1 MLCRLE
7 RIGRELVRP
16 NFQHNYGNWRVRI
29 PSAGNPGG
37 RKISV
42 RFQRF
47 NQLCGRLQPF
57 IGVAPSGLNDR
68 SVAALTRPLCK
79 STIAHPDR
87 HALVKAI
94 AMAAITINLLRAVT
108 PRAACRRSSLEAA
121 RVCCE
126 IYETLKRSFFMSNR
140 RNKFGMEKL
149 EDRQMMA
156 GDIGAYVS
164 GGDLYVNEAVGQ
176 AGQDN
181 TVFMSTLAN
190 GKVRV
195 TSITNLLNPQDFT
208 VTGNVYVN
216 LGGGNDRVDFD
227 CDLVPPGPPN
237 FNKFVHINVGS
248 STTPDDDR
256 VNVWGAEVNGLM
268 QIDTGGGNDH
278 VFVNDAT
285 VAGDGLMINTGA
297 GVDNVAVED
306 SDLDALVIHTYDSLA
321 ETDGDDIDVQR
332 TGAGT
337 VRARLGGGNDQ
348 FLVRSVHADNFDI
361 DAGSGADTGALEYI
375 RAADTVLARMG
386 DGSDTLVIDHVTADD
401 LRLLGESGL
410 NDSLTRRGT
419 NTFNTTTQTG
429 WEWVDGMRRL
439 QFGWDEYVPVGG
451 TVRRPVFG
459 GG

>member
-1 MLCRLE
+1 
-7 RIGRELVRP
+7 
-16 NFQHNYGNWRVRI
+16 
-29 PSAGNPGG
+29 
-37 RKISV
+37 
-42 RFQRF
+42 
-47 NQLCGRLQPF
+47 
-57 IGVAPSGLNDR
+57 
-68 SVAALTRPLCK
+68 
-79 STIAHPDR
+79 
-87 HALVKAI
+87 
-94 AMAAITINLLRAVT
+94 MAAITIKVLRAVT
-108 PRAACRRSSLEAA
+108 PRAPRRRSSLEAA

-126 IYETLKRSFFMSNR
+126 IYETLNRSVFMSNR
-140 RNKFGMEKL
+140 LNKFGMEKL

-156 GDIGAYVS
+156 GDIAAYVS

-227 CDLVPPGPPN
+227 CDLTPPGPPN

-268 QIDTGGGNDH
+268 QIDTGAGNDR
-278 VFVNDAT
+278 VFVNEAT
-285 VAGDGLMINTGA
+285 VAGDGLVINTGA
-297 GVDNVAVED
+297 GVDNVGVED

-321 ETDGDDIDVQR
+321 ETDGDVIDVQR
-332 TGAGT
+332 VVAGT

-348 FLVRSVHADNFDI
+348 FLIRSVDADNFDI
-361 DAGSGADTGALEYI
+361 DAGSGSDTGALEYI
-375 RAADTVLARMG
+375 RAADTVLTRMG

-401 LRLLGESGL
+401 LRLLGEAGL
-410 NDSLTRRGT
+410 NDSLTKRGT

-439 QFGWDEYVPVGG
+439 QFGWDEFIPVGG
-451 TVRRPVFG
+451 IVQRRTFG